1 MKYEE
6 GSIPVCVMQRAIEG
20 INAADQCDQAGW
32 WEYELRRA
40 LKRVL
45 EWYHAPIYQEEL
57 EVCRCIGLLPKE
69 GENK

>member
-20 INAADQCDQAGW
+20 INAADQCDQAGRW
-32 WEYELRRA
+32 DYDLRRA
-40 LKRVL
+40 LKTVL

-57 EVCRCIGLLPKE
+57 AVCRRIGLIGGK
-69 GENK
+69 GK